1 MNKEKL
7 LKWNF
12 LNFTAQKQTHSCNMY
27 ISMPDRKNTVLFGQ
41 DAFKIF
47 CIYEN

>member
-1 MNKEKL
+1 MEKL

-12 LNFTAQKQTHSCNMY
+12 LNFTAQKTHSYNMH
-27 ISMPDRKNTVLFGQ
+27 ISMRERKNSILLGQ
-41 DAFKIF
+41 DAFKIC